1 MIKIAE
7 FRAGVTGDRD
17 PSPLPAHKLTIHKR
31 ARQQQPS
38 AWLRQMLRFALV
50 GGLNTCIDLLIL
62 NCLLWLSPTTN
73 TSVLLAYNMLA
84 FSLGALNSFLLNK
97 YWTFGQ
103 RQRTTRRELAR
114 FSLVTLAGIAWSSCV
129 IWLASTALRTNAWF
143 ALHENALLWA
153 NASKVIAI
161 ASSAL
166 LSYLIMRLWVF
177 VRSPRN
183 THRRGKIDRPV
194 GKIDQS
200 VANYEF
206 APQPSSLLLC
216 QTTFEP
222 LGRSRFIVLTRHL
235 WRSQRVTM
243 NLDLDRALP
252 SQMSTNEHERAS
264 SGYWTYENE
273 RYRSHSLS
281 VVLPVYNE
289 EGAIAS
295 TIERALSILPS
306 MVSDFEIIAVDDG
319 STDRSGPILAAIA
332 QQVPQLRM
340 VTHTRNQ
347 GYGAALADGF
357 AAASKELTFFMD
369 SDGQFDIED
378 LYGLLTHIGHYD
390 AVIGYRLLRQ
400 DTIMR
405 KLNAWGW
412 HTLIGLVLHVH
423 VRDIDCA
430 FKLFRTNFLHQYA
443 PETRGAMINAEMLY
457 KLARAGYTYQE
468 VGVNH
473 LPRQAGKATGA
484 HPRVIA
490 RAFRELFFYAR
501 KWRHS
506 DNFFPSTQHA
516 QLVSTA
522 DKTQ

>member
-7 FRAGVTGDRD
+7 FRTGVTGSRNT
-17 PSPLPAHKLTIHKR
+17 SPLPAHKLTIHKR

-73 TSVLLAYNMLA
+73 TAVLLAYNMLA

-103 RQRTTRRELAR
+103 RQRTTRSELVR

-129 IWLASTALRTNAWF
+129 IWLASTALRTNVWF

-166 LSYLIMRLWVF
+166 LSYLVMRLWVF

-183 THRRGKIDRPV
+183 PRRRGQIYQP
-194 GKIDQS
+194 
-200 VANYEF
+200 VANHAF
-206 APQPSSLLLC
+206 A
-216 QTTFEP
+216 
-222 LGRSRFIVLTRHL
+222 LG
-235 WRSQRVTM
+235 
-243 NLDLDRALP
+243 LP
-252 SQMSTNEHERAS
+252 SQPSPIPTNEHERAS

-306 MVSDFEIIAVDDG
+306 MISDFEIIAVDDG
-319 STDRSGPILAAIA
+319 STDHSGPILAVIA
-332 QQVPQLRM
+332 QQVPQLRV
-340 VTHTRNQ
+340 VTHTQNQ

-378 LYGLLTHIGHYD
+378 LYGLLTHIDHYD
-390 AVIGYRLLRQ
+390 AVIGYRLVRQ
-400 DTIMR
+400 DTVMR

-412 HTLIGLVLHVH
+412 HTLIGLVFYVH

-430 FKLFRTNFLHQYA
+430 FKLFRTSFLHQYA

-473 LPRQAGKATGA
+473 LPRQAGNATGA

-501 KWRHS
+501 KWHHK
-506 DNFFPSTQHA
+506 DNFSPSNQHA
-516 QLVSTA
+516 QLVSAA